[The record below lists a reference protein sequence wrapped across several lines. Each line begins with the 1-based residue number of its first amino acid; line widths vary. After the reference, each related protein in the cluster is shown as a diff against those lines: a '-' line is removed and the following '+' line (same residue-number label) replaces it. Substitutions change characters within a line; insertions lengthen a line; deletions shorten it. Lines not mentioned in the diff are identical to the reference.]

1 MGLLVGQGVGYLVG
15 RRVVGL
21 LEGQGVVGAYD
32 GDSVMT
38 ANESNLG
45 NARHLDTTSSKEAL
59 FCINVP

>member
-1 MGLLVGQGVGYLVG
+1 MGLLVGLLVG
-15 RRVVGL
+15 RRVVGRL
-21 LEGQGVVGAYD
+21 LGNAVVGEYD

-45 NARHLDTTSSKEAL
+45 NARHLDTTSSNEAL